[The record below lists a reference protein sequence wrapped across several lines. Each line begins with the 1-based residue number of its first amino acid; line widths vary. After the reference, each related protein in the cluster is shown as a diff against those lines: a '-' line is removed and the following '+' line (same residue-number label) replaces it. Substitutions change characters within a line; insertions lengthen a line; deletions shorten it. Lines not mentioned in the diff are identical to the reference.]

1 LVADFVHHPD
11 KVAEVKSFLDGVEE
25 AKRCKR
31 TDIERLR
38 ALIAEHQLVR
48 EHIPTELLDSK
59 EVWDTLLLHT
69 IKKRFDLCNL
79 IRTIILS
86 DWCGFFHVFYY
97 VANDKAYWVIF
108 GFNVC

>member
-1 LVADFVHHPD
+1 MEEAAPITEYDRSD

-48 EHIPTELLDSK
+48 EHVQVTRGLTSCQD
-59 EVWDTLLLHT
+59 
-69 IKKRFDLCNL
+69 
-79 IRTIILS
+79 
-86 DWCGFFHVFYY
+86 Y
-97 VANDKAYWVIF
+97 VS
-108 GFNVC
+108 

>member
-1 LVADFVHHPD
+1 MDEYGISLRFLGCRFSPS
-11 KVAEVKSFLDGVEE
+11 VKSFLDGVEE

-59 EVWDTLLLHT
+59 E
-69 IKKRFDLCNL
+69 L
-79 IRTIILS
+79 I
-86 DWCGFFHVFYY
+86 
-97 VANDKAYWVIF
+97 
-108 GFNVC
+108 